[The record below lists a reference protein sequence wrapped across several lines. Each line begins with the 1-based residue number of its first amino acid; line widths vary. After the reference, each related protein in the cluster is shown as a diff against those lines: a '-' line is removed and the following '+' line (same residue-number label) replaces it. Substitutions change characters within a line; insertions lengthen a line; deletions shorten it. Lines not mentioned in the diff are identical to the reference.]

1 MKCDIC
7 GEEVENKEALLA
19 HIEQV
24 HPAGGDRSTDDL
36 ETPDLLGDTPEE
48 SAAAVIPLPTH

>member
-19 HIEQV
+19 HLEQV
-24 HPAGGDRSTDDL
+24 HPAGSDKSTDGL
-36 ETPDLLGDTPEE
+36 ETPDLLGDTPQE
-48 SAAAVIPLPTH
+48 SAAAASPLPTR